1 MSWVIPESPIWLGKR
16 LDGLCIINIL
26 DQNINEFSLYSN
38 IGKGN
43 RDPMYAEKV
52 GNFFFLEE
60 KKVGNLNCLNTF
72 LLHIDLFLLIGKSQ
86 KIVYFILTT
95 QLYHGPPN

>member
-1 MSWVIPESPIWLGKR
+1 MSFLFILTLAKAIEI
-16 LDGLCIINIL
+16 LCTQRKSAI
-26 DQNINEFSLYSN
+26 F
-38 IGKGN
+38 
-43 RDPMYAEKV
+43 
-52 GNFFFLEE
+52 FFFLEE